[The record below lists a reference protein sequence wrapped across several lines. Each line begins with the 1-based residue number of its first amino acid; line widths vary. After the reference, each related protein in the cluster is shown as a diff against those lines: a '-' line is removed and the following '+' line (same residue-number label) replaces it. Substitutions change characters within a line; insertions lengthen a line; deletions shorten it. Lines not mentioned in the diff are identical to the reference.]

1 MHSFIRAVGIYPS
14 GSLVSLSNERL
25 GVVLEQHEHSL
36 LTPLLCVFFDK
47 QRRTYIEPYI
57 LDLATRQDEKIIA
70 YENPE
75 TWHIDPYRWL
85 PG

>member
-14 GSLVSLSNERL
+14 GSLVSLANGCL
-25 GVVLEQHEHSL
+25 GAVLEQHENSL
-36 LTPLLCVFFDK
+36 LTPILCVFFDT
-47 QRRTYIEPYI
+47 RRRAYIEPYM
-57 LDLATRQDEKIIA
+57 LDLATRSEEKIIA

-75 TWHIDPYRWL
+75 TWQIDPYRWL